1 MLQLLQDTPK
11 PSSTLPHC
19 LLEEKSARHLFRDLL
34 LLLLLRWS
42 LNVAGGEVA
51 AAAAVAVAA
60 VLLLLLQLANNLHLL
75 VGFP

>member
-34 LLLLLRWS
+34 LLLLLLRWP

-51 AAAAVAVAA
+51 AAAVAA
-60 VLLLLLQLANNLHLL
+60 VLLLLLQLANHLDLL